1 MSTPIKKTIITT
13 KKTPTK
19 QTPKETT
26 KTPHTPTTHGT
37 SPLQPEQQKEI
48 LQPTKEVKKFPTLLM
63 ITIVLLF
70 SQILVGTYVW
80 IHHQTITEIEEKTDK
95 NQNQAT
101 ITPKQ
106 IEELENKLKEKIDQT
121 QNNSQEELLSN
132 PTQSTDDENYMFE
145 PANPEKFLSFDKLIG
160 FKNELKAAE
169 GFLDYLKNK
178 DNYQGIGEIEPPLGI
193 LMYGCPG
200 TGKTTLA
207 RALAKET
214 NLPFFEVSSSLFS
227 QKFKGVAPQMVKD
240 LFEIARNVAEENN
253 GAIIFLDECETIF
266 TDLAT
271 LEAGSEIANTVNQF
285 KTEMTSM
292 ENNPEKPI
300 FIIGA
305 TNHEDQIDE
314 AIKSRFTFN
323 IEVKP
328 GTKSERKQF
337 LEFMIKK
344 RKNPYSD
351 EAKTYLLEVI
361 NESLEFLPEHQQFL
375 KANRTLENLLKAT
388 VNNFAKNRGQGET
401 KRNAINIED
410 LKQAYKMIIS
420 QDTEI
425 LEKIENQKK
434 GGE

>member
-1 MSTPIKKTIITT
+1 MNNKKSSAPIIIILIISCGIGFYFWMN
-13 KKTPTK
+13 KTPNFWMNK
-19 QTPKETT
+19 TPKPETPQT
-26 KTPHTPTTHGT
+26 TQQPRPNPNTPHTTYGT
-37 SPLQPEQQKEI
+37 SALKSEKGDKGERGPQGAQGPKGDKGDKGDKGPQGPQG
-48 LQPTKEVKKFPTLLM
+48 
-63 ITIVLLF
+63 
-70 SQILVGTYVW
+70 SAGQI
-80 IHHQTITEIEEKTDK
+80 
-95 NQNQAT
+95 
-101 ITPKQ
+101 
-106 IEELENKLKEKIDQT
+106 
-121 QNNSQEELLSN
+121 
-132 PTQSTDDENYMFE
+132 TQSTDDENYMFE
-145 PANPEKFLSFDKLIG
+145 PANQEKFLSFDKLIG
-160 FKNELKAAE
+160 FKNELNAAE

-178 DNYQGIGEIEPPLGI
+178 DNYKGIGEVEPPLGI

-240 LFEIARNVAEENN
+240 LFEIARDVAEENN

-271 LEAGSEIANTVNQF
+271 LEAGTDIANVVNQF

-337 LEFMIKK
+337 LEFMIKR

-401 KRNAINIED
+401 RRNEINKED
-410 LKQAYKMIIS
+410 LRKAYQMIIS
-420 QDTEI
+420 QNTEI

-434 GGE
+434 GGDK